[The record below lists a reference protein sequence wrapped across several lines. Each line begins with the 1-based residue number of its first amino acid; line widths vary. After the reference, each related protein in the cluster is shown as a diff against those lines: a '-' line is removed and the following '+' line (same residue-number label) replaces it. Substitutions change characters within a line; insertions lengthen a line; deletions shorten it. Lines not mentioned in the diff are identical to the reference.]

1 VNTAR
6 SDPALPPATFCDRR
20 RSLAGHNA
28 IYEVSKSLR
37 AFDYSR
43 STGVTH
49 LQKRTFVMTTQNE
62 SPPEREWPRK
72 IFAITLFAEDMAA
85 TKQFYVDVFA
95 LPVAYEDD
103 NSAVFDFG
111 NIVVNLLD
119 AREGPELIGP
129 AQVADPEGGARMQL
143 TIPVD
148 DVDAV
153 CARLAEQGIPLLNGP
168 MDRPWGIRTAT
179 FRDPA
184 GTIWEI
190 AADL

>member
-1 VNTAR
+1 
-6 SDPALPPATFCDRR
+6 
-20 RSLAGHNA
+20 
-28 IYEVSKSLR
+28 
-37 AFDYSR
+37 
-43 STGVTH
+43 
-49 LQKRTFVMTTQNE
+49 MTTSSE
-62 SPPEREWPRK
+62 STPERNWPRK
-72 IFAITLFAEDMAA
+72 IFAITILAEDLGA
-85 TKQFYVDVFA
+85 TKQFYETVFE
-95 LPVAYEDD
+95 LPLAYEDE

-111 NIVVNLLD
+111 NVIVNLLD

-129 AQVADPEGGARMQL
+129 AQVADPESGARVQL

-153 CARLAEQGIPLLNGP
+153 CARLAELGVPLVNGP

-190 AADL
+190 AN

>member
-1 VNTAR
+1 MG
-6 SDPALPPATFCDRR
+6 SP
-20 RSLAGHNA
+20 
-28 IYEVSKSLR
+28 
-37 AFDYSR
+37 
-43 STGVTH
+43 
-49 LQKRTFVMTTQNE
+49 NE
-62 SPPEREWPRK
+62 PGSEREWPRK
-72 IFAITLFAEDMAA
+72 IFAITVFAEDLA
-85 TKQFYVDVFA
+85 TSKRFYADVFE

-111 NIVVNLLD
+111 NIVINLLD

-129 AQVADPEGGARMQL
+129 ALVANPDSGARMQL

-153 CARLAEQGIPLLNGP
+153 CARLAEKGVALLNGP

-190 AADL
+190 AK